1 MHGLESLLGD
11 ALGADAVAALDLV
24 GVLDLLAREPA
35 GDGLGADELRPK
47 PGAPALVEAVQ
58 ALEQRGCVAREVG
71 GVAQLLGLDPLF
83 DLGRPVVGVD
93 KPVDVAAEPQAELE
107 VASGNVAHARSNRA
121 ACPWPT
127 PTQSVAS
134 P

>member
-1 MHGLESLLGD
+1 MHGLEALLGD
-11 ALGADAVAALDLV
+11 ALGADAVAAFDLV
-24 GVLDLLAREPA
+24 GVGDLLAREPA
-35 GDGLGADELRPK
+35 GDGLGTDELRPE
-47 PGAPALVEAVQ
+47 PGPPALFEPVQ
-58 ALEQRGCVAREVG
+58 VFEQRGCVAREAG
-71 GVAQLLGLDPLF
+71 RVAELLGLDPLF
-83 DLGRPVVGVD
+83 DLRRPVVGVD
-93 KPVDVAAEPQAELE
+93 EPFDMATEPQAELE